1 MAWALLAA
9 GAAAAAALQ
18 SPRRSAAVSK
28 GHPNEAACM
37 GQHHRLHWKQPLLA
51 AESHR
56 SGSLVGCSTGSGSG
70 SSAEA
75 AISSRSTYVSSSN
88 DDVSMRDS
96 VDAVLGGSIVISG
109 YWSGPDT
116 DDGCGHIQ
124 AVLQR
129 VS

>member
-70 SSAEA
+70 
-75 AISSRSTYVSSSN
+75 
-88 DDVSMRDS
+88 
-96 VDAVLGGSIVISG
+96 GSIVISG